1 MFTVKILKKTIFC
14 NFPDLTL
21 QKPYTAYCHISHA
34 AVYMATWF
42 GTVAKRST
50 TCSPPRG
57 TRYTIKQR

>member
-42 GTVAKRST
+42 GTVAKLST
-50 TCSPPRG
+50 TCSPP
-57 TRYTIKQR
+57 